1 MSSRKSMTT
10 KAKVEVAPV
19 PAPAPIGAS
28 VLREVPVSAG
38 RFAASG
44 AATPVEGT
52 DRFTV
57 TPFAGQVFDHW
68 YWGKMTFDADGMSMR
83 KKVIP
88 AFKDHDPAQL
98 VGEIDT
104 MSVKDGAVV
113 LSGDFAKTRA
123 AEEIR
128 AVKKLDWECSLAF
141 DLGSAVIE
149 EIGPDAMTKVN
160 GVELAGPATV
170 VRKAVL
176 YETSFTFFG
185 AVPGTATAFAEDS
198 KKCVS
203 IPIFFSE
210 EVPMSNLDKV
220 QEDAKAAAL
229 GLFQKMSA
237 MCEDKAFVAE
247 CFEKS
252 MDLEKFQSALISKL
266 SAEVAQLKADL
277 ETAKKTVP
285 APAPAG
291 APAVA
296 FSAPIAAP
304 APKELTFVE
313 AAHKLASE
321 QKVSVAYAFSQ
332 VARENPALYQK
343 HLAECQA
350 ARR

>member
-1 MSSRKSMTT
+1 MPNNLQQHEST
-10 KAKVEVAPV
+10 
-19 PAPAPIGAS
+19 I
-28 VLREVPVSAG
+28 REVPVSAG

-52 DRFTV
+52 DRFTM

-104 MSVKDGAVV
+104 MSVKDGVVV
-113 LSGDFAKTRA
+113 LSGDFAKTKA

-149 EIGPDAMTKVN
+149 EVGPDAMTKVN
-160 GVELAGPATV
+160 GAKLAGPATV

-185 AVPGTATAFAEDS
+185 GVPGTETAFADDP

-203 IPIFFSE
+203 IPIFK

-252 MDLEKFQSALISKL
+252 MDLEKFHAALISKL

-296 FSAPIAAP
+296 FSAPSAAP
-304 APKELTFVE
+304 APKELSFVE
-313 AAHKLASE
+313 EAHKLASE
-321 QKVSVAYAFSQ
+321 QKIPLAYAFSK
-332 VARENPALYQK
+332 VAREKPALYQK
-343 HLAECQA
+343 HLDACPA